1 MSGSA
6 IYNKEQCCL
15 ALVGTAQKD
24 WQTTGTWQ
32 LQWQL
37 ADHFENVGDT
47 WTEAAKEGDELWSIF
62 EDPRLCDFGVHKH
75 RCDNF

>member
-37 ADHFENVGDT
+37 ADHFENAGDT
-47 WTEAAKEGDELWSIF
+47 
-62 EDPRLCDFGVHKH
+62 
-75 RCDNF
+75 